1 MKKGKILSVI
11 ALSSLPLVT
20 FATNGDLLI
29 GVGAV
34 SRSMGGIGIAVPTGA
49 DGVIFSNP
57 ALMTYYDKTIFSF
70 GGT

>member
-11 ALSSLPLVT
+11 SLSSLPLVT

-34 SRSMGGIGIAVPTGA
+34 SRSMGGIGIYFMFFVLFE
-49 DGVIFSNP
+49 FSKSD
-57 ALMTYYDKTIFSF
+57 LMDLKSMFKKKA
-70 GGT
+70 